1 MQQRITHVCFLWLNA
16 MHLSQLTREQS
27 FGNIFT
33 FMPININCVAMDNCI
48 NTKIIRNIP
57 ECKSVK
63 NSFEPKPKQA
73 HARSKW
79 CRRNVNNS
87 RSRFKPKGET
97 PINFLLQWKFYLFFR
112 NLSTKIWMEYFF
124 CHSCG
129 KFLEICLPCHIF
141 MICAIRNLCAIFA

>member
-1 MQQRITHVCFLWLNA
+1 

-124 CHSCG
+124 
-129 KFLEICLPCHIF
+129 LPF
-141 MICAIRNLCAIFA
+141 VWQVSRNLFTVSYIYDLCNKKFVCNFCLIAYEYAWNDA